1 MIDTIYKKHIDIKE
15 NICKMVENGEKWSG
29 MGIVPLLSLK

>member
-15 NICKMVENGEKWSG
+15 NVCKMVENGEKWGG
-29 MGIVPLLSLK
+29 MECGRPLSLK